1 MNQTIVDYLNTQ
13 RVAVLAIEMMDGS
26 PHGATVHF
34 AHSENPFV
42 FYFETNR
49 NYKKSEP
56 LFGREKSRASLVIG
70 TSETDM
76 KTFQLDGLVERM
88 TEEERPE
95 FDAVYLAKFGEK
107 KKKFE
112 DAEYVF
118 FKFTPSW
125 WRYTDFRAPEGKLI
139 LTSN

>member
-1 MNQTIVDYLNTQ
+1 MNQAILDYLNAQ

-34 AHSENPFV
+34 AYNENPFV

-76 KTFQLDGLVERM
+76 KTF
-88 TEEERPE
+88 
-95 FDAVYLAKFGEK
+95 
-107 KKKFE
+107 
-112 DAEYVF
+112 
-118 FKFTPSW
+118 
-125 WRYTDFRAPEGKLI
+125 
-139 LTSN
+139 